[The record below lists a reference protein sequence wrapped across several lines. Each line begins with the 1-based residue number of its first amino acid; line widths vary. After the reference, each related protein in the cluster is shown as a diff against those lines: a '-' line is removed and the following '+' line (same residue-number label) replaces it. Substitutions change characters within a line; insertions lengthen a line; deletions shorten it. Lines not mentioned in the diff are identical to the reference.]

1 LYIGFSQPKQ
11 NQNNMEK
18 THWKVNFS
26 PDYIGAYAFQ
36 PGEEKI
42 VTIKSVSVESVA
54 GVSGKKEDCM
64 VVRFVES
71 EHKPLICN
79 ATNAKAITK
88 VVGSPYIEDWAGVKI
103 QLYTTE
109 VSAFGDTV
117 EAVRVRTKAPKIT
130 LPNLTP
136 DSPKWSSVVTRLKE
150 GGSIDA
156 AKQHFKLTPEN
167 EQLLL
172 EEVANAPSRND

>member
-1 LYIGFSQPKQ
+1 MSKDL
-11 NQNNMEK
+11 
-18 THWKVNFS
+18 THWKKFHN

-42 VTIKSVSVESVA
+42 ATIKSVATEEVPNPQ
-54 GVSGKKEDCM
+54 GKKEPCM
-64 VVRFVES
+64 VVQFTQPDL
-71 EHKPLICN
+71 KPLICN
-79 ATNAKAITK
+79 VTNSKAIEK
-88 VVGSPYIEDWAGVKI
+88 VAGSPFIENWAGVSI
-103 QLYTTE
+103 QLYVTE
-109 VSAFGDTV
+109 VSAFGSTV

-156 AKQHFKLTPEN
+156 AKQHFKISPQH
-167 EQLLL
+167 EQQLL
-172 EEVANAPSRND
+172 EEVANA